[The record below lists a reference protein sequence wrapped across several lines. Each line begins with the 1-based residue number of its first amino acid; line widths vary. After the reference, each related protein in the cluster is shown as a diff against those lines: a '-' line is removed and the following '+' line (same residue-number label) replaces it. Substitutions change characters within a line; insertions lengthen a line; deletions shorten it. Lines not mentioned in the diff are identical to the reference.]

1 MTIDK
6 TRIGRIAVL
15 GLLAIGMVAAWR
27 WRHLFDPLA
36 LTELIGRN
44 AWAPLAFLALHAA
57 ASLFFVPRTLLA
69 LGAGMVFGMWW
80 GVVWAALGSVG
91 GAVAGF
97 LVARYLRAGFG
108 HVKFDWRASLAKR
121 AGPAR
126 LAALTARVERG
137 GWRMVA
143 VVRLVPI
150 IPPSLSNS
158 PPGRTPATPPPPP
171 PASLPRP

>member
-1 MTIDK
+1 MTID
-6 TRIGRIAVL
+6 RRHAGRVAVL
-15 GLLAIGMVAAWR
+15 GLLVIGIVAAWR

-44 AWAPLAFLALHAA
+44 PWAPLAFLALHAA

-97 LVARYLRAGFG
+97 LVARMPDLAISNLTGVPAWQGGPGR
-108 HVKFDWRASLAKR
+108 RASRRWRR
-121 AGPAR
+121 ASS
-126 LAALTARVERG
+126 AAAGAWWRWCGWCRSSRTA
-137 GWRMVA
+137 
-143 VVRLVPI
+143 
-150 IPPSLSNS
+150 
-158 PPGRTPATPPPPP
+158 
-171 PASLPRP
+171 